1 MRKARRLIALLL
13 PVFMILGSWMQTVGA
28 SEAGGANGLLYT
40 FKLNIAPIMD
50 DFDTLLVHV
59 RDDTVHETITL
70 TREQPVATRRCLHV
84 PAISYDNPE
93 VLDDVT
99 VYFVGDSQGQELRF
113 NVSRIANAAPRL
125 QWFTNTP
132 SDYKEKYI
140 SFEYRHFIQTQTGYF
155 EPNMEKTVTILPEGG
170 YYLPEE
176 YYSGFEPGKDKQ
188 NTVNREYFNISEP
201 DQFDAVSVG
210 FKTTGP
216 TKETLDGD
224 KIKIIGDKWYFYD
237 ITGSSRREGFQFNLR
252 EIQKVAFNSGAG
264 KFGEAGPNAI
274 TPEYEIGHSETLSK
288 RGISAP
294 SDIKAPE
301 GKKLIGWKA
310 DNKGEVISPEDLLT
324 LPITA
329 STVFYAVY
337 DKDDSQF
344 INITANTNDPANSVV
359 LAEENPIEVA
369 VKSTWADIKS
379 VKTAS
384 GKTIT
389 DLVTPNPGY
398 AIYQWLR
405 EEAPGTF
412 VPLTDAT
419 VFEDSADV
427 IADVKKVVLD
437 EEPTKP
443 EDKEAYVKVSFKSDA
458 AEATEN
464 GGYFGTA
471 EEKHE
476 EINKWVLKNSPRS
489 VLAQPT
495 PVANVG
501 FTFNAWDP
509 AEYPTTEFTTD
520 ETYTATWTKLADII
534 GPVDPTDPKK
544 PEKPEGYVTVSFLK
558 GANGTLSTI
567 EKTGL
572 ATVEYYVNPTAK
584 KTMADVAAPTI
595 VPETGYSVA
604 APAWKDAAEAALDTA
619 TAIDKDLSYTAQYK
633 KLADVIGP
641 VDPTDPEKPKKPEGY
656 VTVSFLKGAN
666 GTLST
671 TEKTG
676 LATVEYY
683 VNPEAKKTLADV

>member
-28 SEAGGANGLLYT
+28 SEAGGADTSDGELLAAGEPISAQRLIIDWELYDIPFPADGVNYDLYEFHPVGEPNVLVGTVNVKEDQNHQWVHFISNGKYNPEWPDADYSFRVEDSVFWDIRLEQAQGTRGSGLHQFVVVQNTMSLYKSEWHDHYENSDINQRPNIEAAWYNANDT
-40 FKLNIAPIMD
+40 PQDIDLSKDNTKYFSTLAFGQRQNKFVKDPSAGIMEDGVISWERGNRGIFSRMELGLMKGATKTDPIRGVILDGTEEKREGKLAASGTTPAYFFKVFGD
-50 DFDTLLVHV
+50 HKTLWRYALW
-59 RDDTVHETITL
+59 
-70 TREQPVATRRCLHV
+70 
-84 PAISYDNPE
+84 E
-93 VLDDVT
+93 VLDV
-99 VYFVGDSQGQELRF
+99 
-113 NVSRIANAAPRL
+113 
-125 QWFTNTP
+125 
-132 SDYKEKYI
+132 K
-140 SFEYRHFIQTQTGYF
+140 
-155 EPNMEKTVTILPEGG
+155 
-170 YYLPEE
+170 
-176 YYSGFEPGKDKQ
+176 
-188 NTVNREYFNISEP
+188 
-201 DQFDAVSVG
+201 
-210 FKTTGP
+210 
-216 TKETLDGD
+216 
-224 KIKIIGDKWYFYD
+224 
-237 ITGSSRREGFQFNLR
+237 
-252 EIQKVAFNSGAG
+252 FNSGEGKLTADGLAG
-264 KFGEAGPNAI
+264 AETDPV
-274 TPEYEIGHSETLSK
+274 EIGYDEKFTGNESGRSVDVPTV
-288 RGISAP
+288 IP
-294 SDIKAPE
+294 PE

-310 DNKGEVISPEDLLT
+310 DNKGEVISSEDLLT

-534 GPVDPTDPKK
+534 GPVDPTDPEK
-544 PEKPEGYVTVSFLK
+544 PEKP
-558 GANGTLSTI
+558 A
-567 EKTGL
+567 
-572 ATVEYYVNPTAK
+572 
-584 KTMADVAAPTI
+584 
-595 VPETGYSVA
+595 
-604 APAWKDAAEAALDTA
+604 
-619 TAIDKDLSYTAQYK
+619 
-633 KLADVIGP
+633 
-641 VDPTDPEKPKKPEGY
+641 GY

-676 LATVEYY
+676 LATVEY
-683 VNPEAKKTLADV
+683 